1 MRDLRSQDV
10 WRTIV
15 VRVRAGTSSSSWRR
29 GKGMGLGI
37 VRQQTR
43 KGIKSG
49 LYKRIKE

>member
-15 VRVRAGTSSSSWRR
+15 VRVRAGTSSWRR